1 VRLLVRCWNVY
12 HGRTHPQSSRLH
24 LDEMIR
30 LVTADGPDVVALQ
43 EVPLWA
49 VKRLD
54 DWSGMKAS
62 WAMTMPALL
71 GPLARRV
78 TAADPVR
85 FRSSLTGQANA
96 VLVNPHFDIGRHRRL
111 VLNPGLSRKDWL
123 LLGGQRRVCHSLQV
137 HAQGERVVI
146 ANLHASN
153 APDRRL
159 IEVEIERAAAF
170 VAGAERCVLCGDF
183 NVRRH
188 AVAGFSDPIEGID
201 QILVRG
207 FDLERGPEA
216 WPEARRRLGE
226 AVLSD
231 HAPVEAVIASTS

>member
-1 VRLLVRCWNVY
+1 MRLLVRSWNVY
-12 HGRTHPQSSRLH
+12 HGRTHPQSATLH
-24 LDEMIR
+24 LERMVR
-30 LVTADGPDVVALQ
+30 LVTADAPDVVALQ

-54 DWSGMKAS
+54 DWSGMQVS
-62 WAMTMPALL
+62 WALTMPSRL

-78 TAADPVR
+78 TSRDPVR

-96 VLVNPHFDIGRHRRL
+96 LLVNPHFELGRHRRI
-111 VLNPGLSRKDWL
+111 VLNPELSQVSWL
-123 LLGGQRRVCHSLQV
+123 VGGGQRRVCHSVEVDARGEQV
-137 HAQGERVVI
+137 VL

-153 APDRRL
+153 DPDVSVVAA
-159 IEVEIERAAAF
+159 EVERAAAHL
-170 VAGAERCVLCGDF
+170 AGAERCVLCGDF

-188 AVAGFSDPIEGID
+188 AVAGFSPPLDAID

-207 FDLERGPEA
+207 LEIVRGPEA
-216 WPEARRRLGE
+216 WPEARRHFGTAL
-226 AVLSD
+226 LSD